1 MAPGLNYD
9 TVSSSPRDESS
20 NTGGQRL
27 QDAGSQGRG
36 AAPRLD
42 AMALLRRDAISDFSQ
57 YGAPSDGELA
67 VAPLAFRGMARQRR
81 ATEAVRIGRN
91 LFVGLTL
98 AACMLCM
105 AWPALWN
112 GYPIAFADTGTY
124 LSQAMHHYLGW
135 DRPVFYSLAIDGLH
149 LGLTTWPVIVAQAAV
164 AVLVLDQTRRAM
176 GVPRGWLPPLIVF
189 LALTTWLP
197 WLASELMPDLFTP
210 LLVLLLSVLVF
221 APSPPAEETARPSL
235 WARWRRPALVL
246 LAAFMIATQQSSVP
260 LSISLLSLMLP
271 LRLII
276 DFRLR
281 AAARLTRNPVAG
293 SPAAGSPAAGS
304 PVTGSPA
311 AGSPA
316 AGSPVT
322 GSPAAGSP
330 AAGSPVTGSR
340 GAGKPFAARPAATRP
355 TAGRLA
361 TPLLAPALAVAA
373 MMLVNTIGFSRVSIS
388 PYGNVFVLARVIYD
402 GPGMDV
408 LRQQCPSH
416 GWVLCPFLDRF
427 PDTANR
433 FLWDKNSPVMLAGGH
448 RAVSADADAIIQAAI
463 RAEPGKL
470 LAATVD
476 NTLVQLTR
484 FASGDG
490 LNAWPEQVDPWID
503 NDFSA
508 TERAAFHAARQQRGA
523 LEVPPWLAA
532 THRATALAGIAAAL
546 ALLPLTWRRRPI
558 AAAFLLTALL
568 SLPVSAL
575 VTGGLSAPHDRY
587 QSRIVWLP
595 ACVAF
600 LSIPALLSIPAPRR
614 RS

>member
-1 MAPGLNYD
+1 MAI
-9 TVSSSPRDESS
+9 
-20 NTGGQRL
+20 
-27 QDAGSQGRG
+27 
-36 AAPRLD
+36 
-42 AMALLRRDAISDFSQ
+42 LRRDAISDFAQ

-67 VAPLAFRGMARQRR
+67 VAPLAFLSMARPRR
-81 ATEAVRIGRN
+81 ATAAARIGHN

-164 AVLVLDQTRRAM
+164 AVLVLDQTRSAI
-176 GVPRGWLPPLIVF
+176 GVPRGWLAPLIVF
-189 LALTTWLP
+189 VALTTWLP
-197 WLASELMPDLFTP
+197 WLTSELMPDLFTP
-210 LLVLLLSVLVF
+210 LLVLLLGVLVF
-221 APSPPAEETARPSL
+221 ARSPPAAEAAPLSR
-235 WARWRRPALVL
+235 WGRWRRPALVL

-260 LSISLLSLMLP
+260 LSIALLSLMLP
-271 LRLII
+271 LGLVI
-276 DFRLR
+276 DLRRR
-281 AAARLTRNPVAG
+281 AATRPTRDPVTGRPVMG
-293 SPAAGSPAAGS
+293 SPAARRPLAGS
-304 PVTGSPA
+304 PM
-311 AGSPA
+311 AGSPKT
-316 AGSPVT
+316 GNPVT
-322 GSPAAGSP
+322 GGPAARSRS
-330 AAGSPVTGSR
+330 AGSRS
-340 GAGKPFAARPAATRP
+340 AGKPFAARP

-373 MMLVNTIGFSRVSIS
+373 MVLVNTIGFGRVSIS

-408 LRQQCPSH
+408 LREQCPSH

-427 PDTANR
+427 PDTADR

-476 NTLVQLTR
+476 NTLAQLTR

-490 LNAWPEQVDPWID
+490 LNAWPAQVDPWID

-523 LEVPPWLAA
+523 LEVPPWLAT
-532 THRATALAGIAAAL
+532 THRVTALAGIAAAL
-546 ALLPLTWRRRPI
+546 VLLPFTWWRRPI

-600 LSIPALLSIPAPRR
+600 LSIPALLGIPAPRR